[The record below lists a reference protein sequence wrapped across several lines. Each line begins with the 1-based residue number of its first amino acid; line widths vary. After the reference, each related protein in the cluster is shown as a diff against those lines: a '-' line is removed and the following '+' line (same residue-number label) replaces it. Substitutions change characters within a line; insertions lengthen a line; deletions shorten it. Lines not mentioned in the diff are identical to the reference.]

1 MKSIDINGCTGSSK
15 SISCAGG
22 VDQNWFLWSIK
33 NFRIHQGRQ
42 RKVSGTVGVDMI
54 GGENEKKNGTCGNIG
69 NCGKA
74 CVNSSSGK
82 SGRRGGRISSSG
94 NG

>member
-33 NFRIHQGRQ
+33 NFRIHKGRR

-54 GGENEKKNGTCGNIG
+54 GGENEKKRELVVVILEIVV
-69 NCGKA
+69 KL
-74 CVNSSSGK
+74 V
-82 SGRRGGRISSSG
+82 
-94 NG
+94 